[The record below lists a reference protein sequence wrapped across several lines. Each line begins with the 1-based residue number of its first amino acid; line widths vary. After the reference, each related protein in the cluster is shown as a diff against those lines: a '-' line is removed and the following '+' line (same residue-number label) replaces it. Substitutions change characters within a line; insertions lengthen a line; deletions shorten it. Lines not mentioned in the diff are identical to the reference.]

1 MTWKLIPEDPKQALR
16 LKRFLMAALAY
27 ALWLG
32 LAIYCYFLGLLAVS
46 GTALALVMVL
56 VIATNLAWFTLFR
69 SGFNLRFN
77 DPSLTLPQMV
87 VGAFWAM
94 LMVWATPQA
103 RGSMLLLYT
112 VLYLFGM
119 FRLRRKQYLA
129 FTLLTLVGYGL
140 ILIWDMYYRATPGML
155 RMELLQSGVLLV
167 TLVWLAFFGSY
178 MGRLREKL
186 ARRNQELGEAL
197 ARNRELAIHDDLTG
211 TYNRRYIV
219 QVLEEES
226 VRVRR
231 TGRPF
236 SICLLDLDHFKRI
249 NDQHGHLVGDDI
261 LRQFAEQVAS
271 EIRAMDR
278 MGRDGADQ
286 EVFAR
291 YGGEEFLLV
300 LPETMAAGA
309 RTCAERIRNSIAA
322 ARFTTETGSL
332 SVSVS
337 IGVTEH
343 HSGEHIRD
351 MLKRVD
357 RALYRAK
364 HAGRN
369 RVESLAEE

>member
-1 MTWKLIPEDPKQALR
+1 MTWKLIPEDAKQALR
-16 LKRFLMAALAY
+16 FKRFLMAALAY

-155 RMELLQSGVLLV
+155 RLELLQYGVLLEI
-167 TLVWLAFFGSY
+167 
-178 MGRLREKL
+178 GR
-186 ARRNQELGEAL
+186 A
-197 ARNRELAIHDDLTG
+197 H
-211 TYNRRYIV
+211 V
-219 QVLEEES
+219 
-226 VRVRR
+226 
-231 TGRPF
+231 
-236 SICLLDLDHFKRI
+236 
-249 NDQHGHLVGDDI
+249 
-261 LRQFAEQVAS
+261 
-271 EIRAMDR
+271 
-278 MGRDGADQ
+278 
-286 EVFAR
+286 
-291 YGGEEFLLV
+291 
-300 LPETMAAGA
+300 
-309 RTCAERIRNSIAA
+309 
-322 ARFTTETGSL
+322 
-332 SVSVS
+332 
-337 IGVTEH
+337 
-343 HSGEHIRD
+343 
-351 MLKRVD
+351 
-357 RALYRAK
+357 
-364 HAGRN
+364 
-369 RVESLAEE
+369 

>member
-1 MTWKLIPEDPKQALR
+1 MTWKLIPEDSKQALR

-46 GTALALVMVL
+46 GAALALVVVL
-56 VIATNLAWFTLFR
+56 VIATNLAWFMLFR
-69 SGFNLRFN
+69 SGFNLRFS

-94 LMVWATPQA
+94 LMVWATPQV

-140 ILIWDMYYRATPGML
+140 ILIWDMHYRATPGML
-155 RMELLQSGVLLV
+155 RIELLQSGVLLV

-178 MGRLREKL
+178 IGRLREKL

-261 LRQFAEQVAS
+261 LRQFAEQVVS

-300 LPETMAAGA
+300 LPETMAVGA

-322 ARFTTETGSL
+322 AQFTTETGSL